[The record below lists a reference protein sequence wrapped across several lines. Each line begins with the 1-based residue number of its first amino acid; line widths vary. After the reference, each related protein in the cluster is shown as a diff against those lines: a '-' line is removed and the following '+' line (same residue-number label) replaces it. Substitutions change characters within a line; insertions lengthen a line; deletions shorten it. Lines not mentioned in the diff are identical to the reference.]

1 MTVSD
6 HYPATLPSIGWG
18 GGDTTTTDQT
28 TTMDPTEEKI
38 KQYIKAIHHLCQN
51 DNDGKRYLREQLA
64 SYNLLPDHQQEKI
77 DELQEEVAGLNNQI
91 KDLKSELAD
100 FANGLATSADQD

>member
-1 MTVSD
+1 MTASD

-28 TTMDPTEEKI
+28 NTMDPTEEKI

-51 DNDGKRYLREQLA
+51 DNDGKRYLREQLV
-64 SYNLLPDHQQEKI
+64 SYNLTTDQT
-77 DELQEEVAGLNNQI
+77 DTVAELQNGIYLAKTTNQQLVDKIEELEAEVAS
-91 KDLKSELAD
+91 LKL
-100 FANGLATSADQD
+100 

>member
-28 TTMDPTEEKI
+28 NTMDPTEEKI

-51 DNDGKRYLREQLA
+51 DNDGKRYLREQLV
-64 SYNLLPDHQQEKI
+64 SYNLTTDQT
-77 DELQEEVAGLNNQI
+77 DTVAELQNDIYLAKTTNQQLVDKIEELEAEVAS
-91 KDLKSELAD
+91 LKL
-100 FANGLATSADQD
+100 

>member
-1 MTVSD
+1 MTASD

-28 TTMDPTEEKI
+28 NTMDPTEEKI

-51 DNDGKRYLREQLA
+51 DNDGKRYLREQLV
-64 SYNLLPDHQQEKI
+64 SYNLTTDQT
-77 DELQEEVAGLNNQI
+77 DTVAELQNDIYLAKTTNQQLVDKIEELEAEVAS
-91 KDLKSELAD
+91 LKL
-100 FANGLATSADQD
+100 